1 MSVIRRRPHTDEDHE
16 NHERWLVSYA
26 DFITLLFAFFVV
38 MYAIS
43 SVNQGKYN
51 QLSSSLGSAFTGD
64 ISPRLGQ
71 QVNASEGSAN
81 KSSHKTTLIQ
91 PIKLNQLRSQQMR
104 ERETMAAMALK
115 LSNSLSPL
123 ISQGKI
129 RMVQN
134 NRGIRIDIH
143 DSLLFGSGS
152 ATLSASATEP
162 LTQIADA
169 LKSNTNLIQV
179 EGHTD
184 NTPIHNEQF
193 FSNWELS
200 AMRATSLVRML
211 NSAGVDES
219 RLSAVGFGA
228 AQPISDN
235 ATPDGR
241 AKNRRVSI
249 MILYSDASKEN
260 IDISEIAPES
270 PAQ

>member
-1 MSVIRRRPHTDEDHE
+1 MIRRRPHEEEHE

-51 QLSSSLGSAFTGD
+51 QLTSSLGSAFSGD
-64 ISPRLGQ
+64 ISPRIGQ
-71 QVNASEGSAN
+71 QVNGSEGSTRKNTHRA
-81 KSSHKTTLIQ
+81 SIIQ
-91 PIKLNQLRSQQMR
+91 PINLSQLRSEKMIK
-104 ERETMAAMALK
+104 ERESMAAMAMK

-143 DSLLFGSGS
+143 DSLLFSPGS
-152 ATLSASATEP
+152 ATLSPAASGP
-162 LTQIADA
+162 LGEIAES
-169 LKSNTNLIQV
+169 LKTNSNLIQI

-184 NTPIHNEQF
+184 NQPIHNDQF

-200 AMRATSLVRML
+200 ALRATSLVRSF
-211 NSAGVDES
+211 SASGLDES
-219 RLSAVGFGA
+219 RLSAAGFGS

-235 ATPDGR
+235 STLEGR

-249 MILYSDASKEN
+249 MILYSNAAQDSAEN
-260 IDISEIAPES
+260 SEITPDKR
-270 PAQ
+270 